1 MLRPRVPLRRLAGAF
16 SHAPALLLAAALAL
30 GSSGCATLFRS
41 YDVAPNGLQR
51 DDAEIRSLL
60 ASERMDSAKL
70 ASLGA
75 GKIDLPED
83 PLLEALYTGALAHYA
98 GEYSRSSTDLIRA
111 NALAE
116 DRYTS
121 SVSRAVFSLVSSDRS
136 LEYEPSETE
145 RLLIHYYGALNHLA
159 LGDTDGAA
167 VEARRLSN
175 VLDRY
180 DDAGSDRSRSSLRVF
195 FRAFAGS
202 VFEAAR
208 EWNDADVAYRKAT
221 GSPTGGRTAA
231 PEGAEGTGEVIVLL
245 ERGFIAHRIEEALYI
260 SLLSDEVDALTGAE
274 EGEDRA
280 AVAGAISARVLSHL
294 ADSRRLY
301 RGGSP
306 SGPVWISAPSTS
318 SSTRTVSSSS
328 SSASEC
334 RAERAESARGSD
346 ETRARRPARAG
357 SSEDDDSLPPIPA
370 RRSPRE
376 VGSVP
381 SSDRAADSECDG
393 ERDDARSSNPYV
405 MKIAWPAFRQDRVPA
420 GGTVGLLESADVATT
435 ADTRA
440 EAGEP
445 TTEAEHSPAWAGRD
459 FAPVSTSVDLSDA
472 VVADFEE
479 HRRWVLARTIARAT
493 TKLAMT
499 RRIEDSMAEKD
510 ETLGKILGALT
521 NAGTAL
527 LEQADTRSWH
537 LLPASVEMVRLRLP
551 AGSHQLVLQPRGS
564 SGAGTASGRVVE
576 LGSVEVRAGEV
587 SFLSRRI
594 WN

>member
-16 SHAPALLLAAALAL
+16 SHAPVLLLTAALAL

-51 DDAEIRSLL
+51 DDAEIRTLL
-60 ASERMDSAKL
+60 ASERMDSARL

-98 GEYSRSSTDLIRA
+98 GEYSRSSADLIRA

-121 SVSRAVFSLVSSDRS
+121 SVSRAALSLVSSDRS

-159 LGDTDGAA
+159 LGDIDGAA

-180 DDAGSDRSRSSLRVF
+180 DDAGSDRARSSLRVF
-195 FRAFAGS
+195 FRTFAGS

-274 EGEDRA
+274 EDEDRA

-306 SGPVWISAPSTS
+306 SGPVWISAPSTPRAS
-318 SSTRTVSSSS
+318 RTATSSSS
-328 SSASEC
+328 SSNEC

-346 ETRARRPARAG
+346 EDRARRPPRAG

-370 RRSPRE
+370 RRIPRD
-376 VGSVP
+376 VSSAP
-381 SSDRAADSECDG
+381 SSDRDADSACD
-393 ERDDARSSNPYV
+393 EDSDDARSSNPYV

-420 GGTVGLLESADVATT
+420 GGTVAVLGSEHVAASADT
-435 ADTRA
+435 AA
-440 EAGEP
+440 EAGSV
-445 TTEAEHSPAWAGRD
+445 TEAGHSPAWAGRD
-459 FAPVSTSVDLSDA
+459 FSQVSTSVDLSNA

-537 LLPASVEMVRLRLP
+537 LLPASLEMVRLRLP

-564 SGAGTASGRVVE
+564 IAAGAASGRVVE